1 MSRVWRS
8 PAVLLGL
15 LATASTIASAT
26 ASAQT
31 MKSRAGTITVDN
43 ARAVPVVVYLERG
56 VFDTRLGTVAA
67 HSKQT
72 LDLPRYTAEDGAVRV
87 FVHPE
92 GGFDLATQDLTLK
105 PGGNVDIYVP
115 TNEVGYLPPPPP
127 EMIPNPGP
135 GTTTVT
141 VKNPRA
147 EPVTLFVERGEF
159 DTRIGVTPPNEERT
173 FELPEWLAKDRASV
187 ELFVHPERGRDL
199 ASQHFEL
206 TDGAH
211 LLVKVPLH

>member
-8 PAVLLGL
+8 LGLLLGL
-15 LATASTIASAT
+15 VATAGTIASAP

-31 MKSRAGTITVDN
+31 TKSKTGTVTVDN

-56 VFDTRLGTVAA
+56 EFDTRLGTVPA
-67 HSKQT
+67 HAKQS
-72 LDLPRYTAEDGAVRV
+72 LDLPRYAVEEGSVRI

-92 GGFDLATQDLTLK
+92 GGFDLATQDLTLSK
-105 PGGNVDIYVP
+105 GGNVDVYVP

-127 EMIPNPGP
+127 EMIPNPGA

-141 VKNPRA
+141 VKNDRA
-147 EPVTLFVERGEF
+147 EPVTLFLERGEF
-159 DTRIGVTPPNEERT
+159 DMRIGVTPANQERT
-173 FELPEWLAKDRASV
+173 FELPEWLAMERASV
-187 ELFVHPERGRDL
+187 ELFVHPERGHDMG
-199 ASQHFEL
+199 SQHFEL
-206 TDGAH
+206 TKGAH

>member
-8 PAVLLGL
+8 LGLLLGL
-15 LATASTIASAT
+15 VATASTIASAT

-31 MKSRAGTITVDN
+31 MKSRSGTITVDN

-56 VFDTRLGTVAA
+56 VFDTRLGTVPA
-67 HSKQT
+67 HSEQT
-72 LDLPRYTAEDGAVRV
+72 LDLPRYAAEEGMVRV

-92 GGFDLATQDLTLK
+92 GGFDLATQDLMLK
-105 PGGNVDIYVP
+105 PDGNVDIYVP

-127 EMIPNPGP
+127 ERIPNPGA

-141 VKNPRA
+141 VRNERA

-159 DTRIGVTPPNEERT
+159 DTRIGVTPANESMT
-173 FELPEWLAKDRASV
+173 FELPEWLAQERASV
-187 ELFVHPERGRDL
+187 ELFVHPERGHDL

-206 TDGAH
+206 TKGAH

>member
-8 PAVLLGL
+8 VGL
-15 LATASTIASAT
+15 LFGLVAMAGTIASAT

-31 MKSRAGTITVDN
+31 TKSKTGTVTVDN

-56 VFDTRLGTVAA
+56 EFDMRLGTVPA
-67 HSKQT
+67 HTRQA
-72 LDLPRYTAEDGAVRV
+72 LDLPRYAAEEGSVRI

-92 GGFDLATQDLTLK
+92 GGFDLATQDLTLSL
-105 PGGNVDIYVP
+105 GGNVDIYVP

-127 EMIPNPGP
+127 EMIPDPGA

-141 VKNPRA
+141 VKNNRA
-147 EPVTLFVERGEF
+147 EPVTLFLERGEF
-159 DTRIGVTPPNEERT
+159 DMRIGVTPANQERT
-173 FELPEWLAKDRASV
+173 FELPEWLAMERASV
-187 ELFVHPERGRDL
+187 ELFVHPERGHDMG
-199 ASQHFEL
+199 SEHFEL
-206 TDGAH
+206 TKGAH